1 MKVTFCAFCCA
12 LAVALFIPGPAW
24 SQTAD
29 ELESL
34 LNSPQVSYAQA
45 ARFVL
50 EAADTV
56 VIDDPAVAFR
66 FAGER
71 KWLPKKVSA
80 DSFARL
86 DGIALLLMRSFGIE
100 GGFFFSVFKNSHYAY
115 RELAYREVIQGR
127 TDPGMTVSG
136 DMLLFMIG
144 RILDMTEND
153 PSPRAKK
160 RAPVEPPE
168 IPVIRR

>member
-1 MKVTFCAFCCA
+1 MKVTFCALCCA
-12 LAVALFIPGPAW
+12 LFFGLFISAPAW

-34 LNSPQVSYAQA
+34 LNSPRLSYAQA

-50 EAADTV
+50 EAADKV

-66 FAGER
+66 FANER
-71 KWLPKKVSA
+71 KWLPPKTSA

-86 DGIALLLMRSFGIE
+86 DGIALLLMRSFDME
-100 GGFFFSVFKNSHYAY
+100 GGFFYSMFGNSHYAY

-127 TDPGMTVSG
+127 VDPGMAVSG
-136 DMLLFMIG
+136 DMLLFMVG
-144 RILDMTEND
+144 RILDVIENA
-153 PSPRAKK
+153 PSPGGKERA
-160 RAPVEPPE
+160 RSEQTE

>member
-1 MKVTFCAFCCA
+1 MKVTFCALWCA
-12 LAVALFIPGPAW
+12 LFFALFIPGPAW
-24 SQTAD
+24 SQTAE

-34 LNSPQVSYAQA
+34 LNSPSLNYAQA

-56 VIDDPAVAFR
+56 IIDDPAVAFR
-66 FAGER
+66 FASER
-71 KWLPKKVSA
+71 KWLPKKASA

-86 DGIALLLMRSFGIE
+86 DGISLLLMRSFGME

-115 RELAYREVIQGR
+115 RELAYREIIQGR
-127 TDPGMTVSG
+127 T
-136 DMLLFMIG
+136 
-144 RILDMTEND
+144 
-153 PSPRAKK
+153 KK
-160 RAPVEPPE
+160 RAPADRPE